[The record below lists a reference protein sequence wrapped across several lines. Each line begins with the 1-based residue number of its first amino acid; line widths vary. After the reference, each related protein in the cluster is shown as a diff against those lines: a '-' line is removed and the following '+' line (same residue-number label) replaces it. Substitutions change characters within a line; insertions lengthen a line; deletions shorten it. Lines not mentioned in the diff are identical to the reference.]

1 MLSQPCTSL
10 LGSPVVPFCPFP
22 FGVPLLKP
30 NSRTVGRRV
39 PLLLTGEP
47 RFLHDEGDRRYTTHC
62 GILSEDSE
70 SQVSSIRTCTLG
82 THSVSSLSSTSGLRQ
97 LLHARLLARLR
108 LISETGSVRPTL
120 TPPPKRDDASVH
132 WRRLFNLWAVIGSL
146 FAWPGLA
153 ASVAIWSWAE
163 LANGL

>member
-1 MLSQPCTSL
+1 M
-10 LGSPVVPFCPFP
+10 PFCPFP

-132 WRRLFNLWAVIGSL
+132 WRRVFNLWAVIGSL